1 MSKDLTIFLSVFV
14 EANLSENT
22 VYTKKKHTSDAFF
35 IWKVTTTKVN
45 FRFKKQCNQ
54 AATRLIYEQAIFTQN
69 VRITFL
75 VVIFLYKLKKHCGK
89 VI

>member
-1 MSKDLTIFLSVFV
+1 MSKDLTIFLSVFA

-22 VYTKKKHTSDAFF
+22 VYTEKKHTSDAFF
-35 IWKVTTTKVN
+35 IWKFTTTKVN
-45 FRFKKQCNQ
+45 FRFKKQFNQ
-54 AATRLIYEQAIFTQN
+54 AATRLICEQVIFSQN

-75 VVIFLYKLKKHCGK
+75 VVVFLYILKNHCGK